1 MWPWVLASAG
11 LAILMAVWSV
21 AQIGVIPPRLTP
33 RALEMASAT
42 THVIVDTPR
51 SSILDL
57 RQDTY
62 SLEALRQRTV
72 VLGSVMA
79 EGQVRQAIED
89 RGEVPAGQLQVTPPL
104 TPEQPR
110 AVAGSGPQKHT
121 TDVVESTDQY
131 RLSIQANPTV
141 PIMDIYAQAPSAQ
154 AAEKLANGAVD
165 ELRSYLADL
174 ALQERTPEAAQ
185 IRLVQLGR
193 AHGAVINGG
202 IEWHVAGL
210 AFLLTFSIGCATV
223 IFFARLREDWRTSEL
238 SDHPVGG

>member
-11 LAILMAVWSV
+11 LALVMAVWSV
-21 AQIGVIPPRLTP
+21 AQIGLIPPRLTP
-33 RALEMASAT
+33 RSLEMASAT

-62 SLEALRQRTV
+62 SLEALRQRTI
-72 VLGSVMA
+72 VLGNVMA

-89 RGEVPAGQLQVTPPL
+89 RGDVPAGELQVTPPL

-110 AVAGSGPQKHT
+110 AVAGSGSQKHT
-121 TDVVESTDQY
+121 TDIVESTDQY

-141 PIMDIYAQAPSAQ
+141 PMMDIYAQAPSAE
-154 AAEKLANGAVD
+154 AAEKLANGAVT
-165 ELRSYLADL
+165 ELRSYLASL
-174 ALQERTPEAAQ
+174 ALQENTPDADQ

-193 AHGAVINGG
+193 AHGEVINGG
-202 IEWHVAGL
+202 IEAQVAAL
-210 AFLLTFSIGCATV
+210 AFLITFSIGCATV
-223 IFFARLREDWRTSEL
+223 IFFARLREGWRSEL
-238 SDHPVGG
+238 SDHPARG

>member
-1 MWPWVLASAG
+1 
-11 LAILMAVWSV
+11 
-21 AQIGVIPPRLTP
+21 
-33 RALEMASAT
+33 MASAT

-202 IEWHVAGL
+202 IEWPL
-210 AFLLTFSIGCATV
+210 P
-223 IFFARLREDWRTSEL
+223 DWRSC
-238 SDHPVGG
+238 SRSRSAARR